1 MEYIDIS
8 DLDIRLLLE
17 MLWKCTITASFYRYS
32 NIEPP
37 KYEEPDK
44 YYKYIDY
51 HCGRPI
57 KIDFTDMTKIYYKG
71 YDRDAGD
78 GTFLKIVSIIRK
90 NLYTL
95 EK

>member
-8 DLDIRLLLE
+8 DLDIKLLLE
-17 MLWKCTITASFYRYS
+17 LLWESTITASFYKYN

-44 YYKYIDY
+44 YYKYFDY

-57 KIDFTDMTKIYYKG
+57 KTDFTDMTKVSYIG

-90 NLYTL
+90 N
-95 EK
+95 EIN